1 VETPAPLGG
10 SRNIPFGHAFYC
22 NAEIFF
28 QRSNLDTEG
37 EELRDKHAAWQEAT
51 IIAGELLRDINGKLK
66 PGQDL
71 QLEVTDEFR
80 NRLYMIRVSAEES
93 I

>member
-1 VETPAPLGG
+1 MHFPAMP
-10 SRNIPFGHAFYC
+10 RY
-22 NAEIFF
+22 FF
-28 QRSNLDTEG
+28 NVSHERSNLDTEG
-37 EELRDKHAAWQEAT
+37 EELRDKHAAWLEAT
-51 IIAGELLRDINGKLK
+51 MIAGELLRDVNGKLK

-80 NRLYMIRVSAEES
+80 NRLYMIRISAEES

>member
-1 VETPAPLGG
+1 MHFPVMP
-10 SRNIPFGHAFYC
+10 RY
-22 NAEIFF
+22 FF
-28 QRSNLDTEG
+28 NVSHERSNLDAEG
-37 EELRDKHAAWQEAT
+37 EELCDKHAAWQEAT

-80 NRLYMIRVSAEES
+80 NRLYMIRISAEES